1 MQDVYRAKLS
11 SVDTMELKGYEL
23 IKELFVDSSGMGAA
37 DEPALIQSQFKTEL
51 TELLKKH
58 GSLTAKIT
66 NAGQFQVYVGLF
78 KRTGASKMHK
88 VANNTYRINSENGFI
103 IRLHDT
109 DILSSQDGIITLD
122 SGGFDTHTTK
132 DRMNRF
138 LPARYSV
145 YQKDWAWYIKDSKEN
160 KTIPFKDGITLQA

>member
-78 KRTGASKMHK
+78 KRNGASKMHK
-88 VANNTYRINSENGFI
+88 VANNTYMINTENGFI

-109 DILSSQDGIITLD
+109 DILSIDGDENFYKMFNDCKNIVSIPSINGILI
-122 SGGFDTHTTK
+122 SINTT
-132 DRMNRF
+132 
-138 LPARYSV
+138 S
-145 YQKDWAWYIKDSKEN
+145 
-160 KTIPFKDGITLQA
+160 